1 MDRED
6 DDRVDIELP
15 FFGVHVRGG
24 SRRVYFGSGADYE
37 EDVIDMESGESGEY
51 WAVRRRV
58 RRRLRFIRHAVT
70 FAGVN
75 LFLFLLD
82 WSTGGGFWVQWVAL
96 IWGAFL
102 LWEFISIFV
111 GPSLWGR
118 DMERRWVERE
128 LRRRRGV

>member
-1 MDRED
+1 MDRDD

-24 SRRVYFGSGADYE
+24 SRRVHFGSGGNYE
-37 EDVIDMESGESGEY
+37 EDIIDMESGESGEY
-51 WAVRRRV
+51 RAVRRSV
-58 RRRLRFIRHAVT
+58 RRRLRFVRHAAT

-82 WSTGGGFWVQWVAL
+82 WSTGSGFWVQWVAL

-102 LWEFISIFV
+102 LWEFFSIFV

-128 LRRRRGV
+128 LRRRRGA